1 MESMLRIPIPAEA
14 ALGPGLRIHHFG
26 GIIAHSKAV
35 AREDSTHYH
44 GVTLGG
50 LGGWGGTPPVG
61 YHILVKHTSFPWSLG
76 SVACISMQKTFMY

>member
-26 GIIAHSKAV
+26 GIIAHAKAV
-35 AREDSTHYH
+35 VREGSTHYH

-50 LGGWGGTPPVG
+50 LGEWGETPRVG
-61 YHILVKHTSFPWSLG
+61 YHVLVQHASFP
-76 SVACISMQKTFMY
+76 